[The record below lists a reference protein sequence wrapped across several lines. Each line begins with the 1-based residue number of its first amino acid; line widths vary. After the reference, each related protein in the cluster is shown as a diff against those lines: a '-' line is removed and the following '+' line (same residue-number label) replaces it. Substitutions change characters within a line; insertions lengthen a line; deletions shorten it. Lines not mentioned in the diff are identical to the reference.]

1 MTIRIRKEDREQI
14 EAVLSQEADMDH
26 VVEAVFTTV
35 SGLLMDRDWYM
46 LITDMGVGQ
55 PLLYGPYESESVAK
69 RVAAS
74 MVAPGPEPG
83 RYSVHRIRRTVT
95 G

>member
-1 MTIRIRKEDREQI
+1 MTIRIRKDDRAKI
-14 EAVLSQEADMDH
+14 ETVLSQDGDMDQ
-26 VVEAVFTTV
+26 VVEDVFTTV
-35 SGLLMDRDWYM
+35 SELLMERDWHM

-69 RVAAS
+69 RVAES
-74 MVAPGPEPG
+74 MVAPGPQPG
-83 RYSVHRIRRTVT
+83 RYSIHRIRRTVT